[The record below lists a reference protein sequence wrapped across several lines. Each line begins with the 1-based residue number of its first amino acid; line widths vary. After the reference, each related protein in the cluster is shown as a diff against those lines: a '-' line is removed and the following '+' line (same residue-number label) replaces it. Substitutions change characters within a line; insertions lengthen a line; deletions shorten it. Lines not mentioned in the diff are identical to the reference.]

1 MQIGK
6 RYPYLDGLQPET
18 RRLLEAVKHH
28 VDPQRLLNP
37 GALGPLDGQFQGM
50 RI

>member
-28 VDPQRLLNP
+28 VDPATPAQPRRLE
-37 GALGPLDGQFQGM
+37 PLDGQFQGM
-50 RI
+50 KV